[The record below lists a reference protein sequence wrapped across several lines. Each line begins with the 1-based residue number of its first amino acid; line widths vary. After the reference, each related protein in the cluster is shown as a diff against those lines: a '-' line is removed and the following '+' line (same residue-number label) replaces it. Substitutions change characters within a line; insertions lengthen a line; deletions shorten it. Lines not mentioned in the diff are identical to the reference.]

1 MLQVG
6 LRRRLL
12 EPERRRL
19 PKLRPAERCL
29 ARMTRAF
36 PGSEDDVRT
45 RAGALGWRLT
55 RYAPNNLILQGREID
70 ATTIELERGAQR
82 AFGWLV
88 ASCHDD
94 DSVDRIVRP
103 PPDHLGSSRRIGASK
118 LWISTS
124 DADRAAAELRAIAP
138 HVESDLATCV
148 GHLRSRGWVI
158 AAEDC
163 VDDTWDFAWRIYGTL
178 PSQQLSCRFQV
189 GVNHSPAAVGS
200 AEQEHSASTTTL
212 STQSANLCATIYSS
226 PLIRPPL
233 DSLVCP

>member
-1 MLQVG
+1 
-6 LRRRLL
+6 
-12 EPERRRL
+12 
-19 PKLRPAERCL
+19 
-29 ARMTRAF
+29 MTRAF

-226 PLIRPPL
+226 PLAEELAEALIRPPL